1 MRKVM
6 KKITVDEGFRAVIK
20 FLEKW
25 CGFKK
30 SDDIAFILS
39 GMGMDPALFQ
49 DWVESVGEVLKE
61 AKEK

>member
-1 MRKVM
+1 MEKE
-6 KKITVDEGFRAVIK
+6 ITVDEGFCAMVK

-25 CGFKK
+25 YAFTK

-39 GMGMDPALFQ
+39 GMRMDPAFLQ
-49 DWVESVGEVLKE
+49 DWVESVGTVLKE